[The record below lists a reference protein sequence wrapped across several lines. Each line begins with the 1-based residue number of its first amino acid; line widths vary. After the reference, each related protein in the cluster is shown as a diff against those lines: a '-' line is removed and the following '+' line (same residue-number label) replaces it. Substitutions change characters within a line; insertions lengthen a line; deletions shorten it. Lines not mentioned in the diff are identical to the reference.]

1 MDPFDL
7 LIPLAVALGV
17 SALMT
22 PVAARIART
31 WDVIDRPNERK
42 VSQRLEMPLLGGV
55 AVAAGFGIGLLVALQ
70 RFGTGEPGE
79 GGSLAGLVI
88 GGALILCM
96 GVLDDRFG
104 LSAWPKFSVQIFA
117 AAIAISHGFQID
129 HVTDPVSRTLYE
141 FPEWLIWIVTGTWIV
156 GITNA
161 TNLIDGLDGL
171 ATGVSAIIGAT
182 LTAIAVQAGQP
193 LGICIGVA
201 LVGALLGFL
210 PFNFAPARI
219 FLGDT
224 GALFIGFVLALLAL
238 EGYRRVTVLTF
249 VVPLLALA
257 VPILDVVLSIVR
269 RVRMRTPLF
278 SADRQHMHHR
288 LLETHGSP
296 RSAVLQFYFVTACF
310 CLIALSFTRLQGYTA
325 ALFLAA
331 VVVLTL
337 RLLWNLGVFSLS
349 PSQSP
354 VPEVPSLEE
363 LQEGVKENES

>member
-1 MDPFDL
+1 MDALDF
-7 LIPLAVALGV
+7 LIPLLVALCV

-22 PVAARIART
+22 PVVARIART
-31 WDVIDRPNERK
+31 WGVIDRPNERK
-42 VSQRLEMPLLGGV
+42 VSQRPEMPLLGGV
-55 AVAAGFGIGLLVALQ
+55 AVAAGFGAGLVVALQ
-70 RFGTGEPGE
+70 RFGAGEPGQ
-79 GGSLAGLVI
+79 GGSIAGLVI
-88 GGALILCM
+88 GGSLILCM
-96 GVLDDRFG
+96 GILDDRFG
-104 LSAWPKFSVQIFA
+104 LSAWPKFVVQFFA

-129 HVTDPVSRTLYE
+129 HVTDPVSRTIYE
-141 FPEWLIWIVTGTWIV
+141 FPGWLSWIVTGIWIV

-171 ATGVSAIIGAT
+171 STGVSAIIGAT
-182 LTAIAVQAGQP
+182 LTVIAVQAGQP
-193 LGICIGVA
+193 LGVCIGVA
-201 LVGALLGFL
+201 LVGALVGFL

-257 VPILDVVLSIVR
+257 VPILDVTLSIIR
-269 RVRMRTPLF
+269 RVRLRTPLF

-296 RSAVLQFYFVTACF
+296 RSAVLQFYFLTACF
-310 CLIALSFTRLQGYTA
+310 CLLALSFTRLQGYAA

-337 RLLWNLGVFSLS
+337 RLLWNLGVFSLTPGERS
-349 PSQSP
+349 
-354 VPEVPSLEE
+354 VPEGPDA
-363 LQEGVKENES
+363 VKENEP

>member
-1 MDPFDL
+1 
-7 LIPLAVALGV
+7 
-17 SALMT
+17 
-22 PVAARIART
+22 
-31 WDVIDRPNERK
+31 
-42 VSQRLEMPLLGGV
+42 
-55 AVAAGFGIGLLVALQ
+55 
-70 RFGTGEPGE
+70 
-79 GGSLAGLVI
+79 VI

-96 GVLDDRFG
+96 GMLDDRFG
-104 LSAWPKFSVQIFA
+104 LSAWPKFAVQVFA
-117 AAIAISHGFQID
+117 AAIAISHGFEID

-141 FPEWLIWIVTGTWIV
+141 FPGWLVWLVTGLWIV

-171 ATGVSAIIGAT
+171 SAGVSAIIGAT
-182 LTAIAVQAGQP
+182 LTAIAVQAQQP
-193 LGICIGVA
+193 LGVCIGVA

-257 VPILDVVLSIVR
+257 VPILDVTLSVVR
-269 RVRMRTPLF
+269 RLRQHSPIFT
-278 SADRQHMHHR
+278 ADRQHMHHR

-296 RSAVLQFYFVTACF
+296 RSAVLQFYFLTACF
-310 CLIALSFTRLQGYTA
+310 CLLALSFTRLQGYAA

-337 RLLWNLGVFSLS
+337 RLLRNLGALS
-349 PSQSP
+349 FKPTSETPPNLP
-354 VPEVPSLEE
+354 V
-363 LQEGVKENES
+363 GAKEDEP